1 MPVGKSNVGDYIQ
14 TVLGS
19 IARLNQNQQQV
30 RQENTTVARP
40 AVGPQT
46 AGQGLMSGVLNSWRR
61 QQEEARLADEAVREQ
76 ALSFLEAIPDSEH
89 NTPLKMK
96 MMLQIMQAKPGDKKG
111 LMSVFQPEPD
121 LDYKAQILAKI
132 QGMIPNQRE
141 QELLSHTPAQAFGD
155 AWRGV
160 DRSGLE
166 GKADL
171 SNQEGN
177 YQDLGLVYG
186 PDGKAYSRKVNK
198 KTGKEEITPIGDLQG
213 EKKVIAG
220 IRANAQATVPDGYKK
235 KQRFLALQIL
245 NKQYETKGIYFDSL
259 EDPDIKDEEL
269 KTAMTQA
276 GVKVAKEIEDKALAA
291 SKRPEQI
298 DADIEA
304 KRGGMPNRYVNPTTG
319 LAPSQETARND
330 EKIKEGAQIQRD
342 IESNYAQLAAQR
354 TALAE
359 IDKNPS
365 RLSIPSVSKQRAAI
379 AAKITELE
387 TYLKSR
393 GNALKQTGLFSVETE
408 EGTDIP
414 RGASVLNG
422 TTPGT
427 SIPKPTG
434 VKRKSSNPDIRWE
447 DRLRSNMPNVLTG
460 DGFSNFAPPK
470 DLDLKGASFLKFGV
484 VNGMDAYAIKNESI
498 RDKDGRVINPQLD
511 KVITMPGGR
520 PGVIKYIGPKVSTVV
535 PLRNQ

>member
-40 AVGPQT
+40 AAGPQT
-46 AGQGLMSGVLNSWRR
+46 AGQGLMSGVLNGWRR

-121 LDYKAQILAKI
+121 LDYRAQMLAKI
-132 QGMIPNQRE
+132 QGMIPNQKE

-155 AWRGV
+155 AWHGV

-235 KQRFLALQIL
+235 KQRFLALQML

-259 EDPDIKDEEL
+259 EDPDIKDDDL
-269 KTAMTQA
+269 RTAMTQA
-276 GVKVAKEIEDKALAA
+276 GVKVAKEIEDKALAT

-365 RLSIPSVSKQRAAI
+365 RLSIPSVAKQRAAI

-434 VKRKSSNPDIRWE
+434 VKRKAANPDIRWE

-470 DLDLKGASFLKFGV
+470 DLDLKGASIRGIGKI
-484 VNGMDAYAIKNESI
+484 NGLDAFAVDNKLLTNQLQI
-498 RDKDGRVINPQLD
+498 DKIVTI
-511 KVITMPGGR
+511 GGR
-520 PGVIKYIGPKVSTVV
+520 KMVVKYIGPKVSTVV
-535 PLRNQ
+535 PLRNE

>member
-121 LDYKAQILAKI
+121 LDYKAQMLAKI

-171 SNQEGN
+171 SSPEGN
-177 YQDLGLVYG
+177 YQDLGIVYK
-186 PDGKAYSRKVNK
+186 PDGTAAGRQILNK
-198 KTGKEEITPIGDLQG
+198 KTGKVEFRPLDGLEG

-220 IRANAQATVPDGYKK
+220 IKSRAKGTVPDAYVK
-235 KQRFLALQIL
+235 KQRAVALGELIQKYQAQGVDI
-245 NKQYETKGIYFDSL
+245 DSL
-259 EDPDIKDEEL
+259 EDPDLKQEDIDAAMARAGVTVAQEIKD
-269 KTAMTQA
+269 KATAA
-276 GVKVAKEIEDKALAA
+276 G
-291 SKRPEQI
+291 KRPEQI
-298 DADIEA
+298 DADIAA
-304 KRGGMPNRYVNPTTG
+304 KLGQLPNKTVNPTTG

-365 RLSIPSVSKQRAAI
+365 RLSIPSVAKQRAAI

-393 GNALKQTGLFSVETE
+393 GNALKQTGLFNVETE

-427 SIPKPTG
+427 SIPKPSG
-434 VKRKSSNPDIRWE
+434 VKRKAANPDIRWE

-470 DLDLKGASFLKFGV
+470 DLDLKGASIRGIGKI
-484 VNGMDAYAIKNESI
+484 NGLDAFAVDTKLLTNQLQI
-498 RDKDGRVINPQLD
+498 DKIVTI
-511 KVITMPGGR
+511 GGR
-520 PGVIKYIGPKVSTVV
+520 RMVVKYIGPKVSTVV